1 MLDLLKSYANE
12 NNIPIICDAGLLFLK
27 ESIETYQVKDVLEIG
42 SAIGYS
48 ALAMSSYGCHVDT
61 MERDLYMLEVC
72 KKHLDLYDTNHHIHL
87 IEADAIYYEGEL
99 NTYDLIFIDA
109 AKAQYQR
116 FFEKYIPYLK
126 PNGIVICDN
135 LKFHDLDINKV
146 NRNTRQL
153 IKKLESFKTFLTD
166 HHEFETTFY
175 SLGDG
180 ISLSQRKKK

>member
-1 MLDLLKSYANE
+1 MLDTLKSYAQE

-27 ESIETYQVKDVLEIG
+27 ESIKKYHVKDVLEIG

-48 ALAMSSYGCHVDT
+48 ALVMSTFGCNIDT

-72 KKHLDLYDTNHHIHL
+72 KKHLAIYDTNHKIKL
-87 IEADAIYYEGEL
+87 IEADAIFYDGKL

-116 FFEKYIPYLK
+116 FFEKYTPYLK

-135 LKFHDLDINKV
+135 LRFHDLDIDKV

-153 IKKLESFKTFLTD
+153 IKKLESFKSFLINHQD
-166 HHEFETTFY
+166 FETTFHD
-175 SLGDG
+175 LGDG
-180 ISLSQRKKK
+180 MTLSQRKIK